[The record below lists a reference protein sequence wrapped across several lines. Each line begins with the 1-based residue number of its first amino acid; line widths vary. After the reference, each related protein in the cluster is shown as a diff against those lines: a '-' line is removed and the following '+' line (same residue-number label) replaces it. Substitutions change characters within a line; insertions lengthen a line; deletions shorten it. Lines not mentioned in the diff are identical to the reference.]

1 MSNSDAEYR
10 AFSEQFL
17 HKGKI
22 KELLKKEKKMKKYK
36 FKIEGKIE
44 VLAENEIEALE
55 NARMNATI
63 EGGWDIIKFIPLETN
78 E

>member
-22 KELLKKEKKMKKYK
+22 KELLKKEKRGVYNAIMKVQLY
-36 FKIEGKIE
+36 GGLT
-44 VLAENEIEALE
+44 VLRFPHFALCS
-55 NARMNATI
+55 
-63 EGGWDIIKFIPLETN
+63 K
-78 E
+78 